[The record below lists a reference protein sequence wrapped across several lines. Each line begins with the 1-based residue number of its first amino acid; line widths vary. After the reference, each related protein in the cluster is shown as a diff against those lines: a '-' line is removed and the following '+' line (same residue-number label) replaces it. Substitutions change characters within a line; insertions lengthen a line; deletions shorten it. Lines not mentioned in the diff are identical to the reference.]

1 MNNNETMYLP
11 PSLID
16 IVHVIEFAK
25 ANGFPDA
32 EPLYWDEN
40 NPEIGFPSLSE
51 LIQDHG
57 EEYKIVIGIDLRAK
71 PFTAERKF
79 INEDGDDDIFIK
91 P

>member
-1 MNNNETMYLP
+1 MNNNEATIIP
-11 PSLID
+11 RSLID
-16 IVHVIEFAK
+16 IVRVIEFAK

-32 EPLYWDEN
+32 EPLYWDQD
-40 NPEIGFPSLSE
+40 NPEIGFPSMSE

-71 PFTAERKF
+71 PFIAERKF
-79 INEDGDDDIFIK
+79 INQDGDDDIFIK